1 MQLTQRLV
9 KQRHSHCM
17 AWFEQLE
24 TQLHDLY
31 LNSSPHDV
39 DAFKPAFHSFFG
51 EEHQTFRLKMFRNL
65 DQLRLQLEKENLLEV
80 NPRTC
85 LDALRTQFKEF
96 FASKRVNSSEHL
108 NQCWQK
114 DFKEYMFCEPDTYRR
129 DLLENL
135 DTLEAV
141 IHRAVI
147 TYGRLQLQSQDVQI
161 NPVQA
166 VDDSLNVSKS
176 SWIEL
181 ENHNALSKSV
191 NETQLQQHE
200 SLVTESTTL
209 EANLNSDVKAL
220 DVGSV
225 ITESSE
231 TKSDMHD
238 TSSSSRT
245 YITHV
250 VDANIRPVNDQV
262 PSAEVHLTA
271 PHNVLATE
279 QYQAKS
285 PLLKAELVK
294 SKEMIEKETYNELS
308 RRFLLLEKHCISLE
322 ISMQQKEESFQ
333 SNKPCKNQDAPEFC
347 EFFEIND
354 LKAQLQAKTTL
365 ICNLKNQI
373 KSVKEASN
381 EAKVKHEIDVL
392 ETINIELESSVAKL
406 LAENEKLNKEN
417 EHLKQTY
424 KELYDSIKKTRIQT
438 KDHNDSLIAQVNSKT
453 VENADLKA
461 QIQEKVFANVAL
473 KNELRKLK
481 GNSVDTK
488 FAKPSILGKP
498 VLQPPR
504 NQLVV
509 RQPNA
514 FKSER
519 PNFSKPR
526 FASQV
531 DVNNVLSKPVTPHY
545 LPKVR
550 EYVLAKPHH
559 VIAPGSFRN
568 SQEEPYGSNDMAH
581 NHYLEEARKKT
592 QERNRNS
599 KPSVMHTTSLQNT
612 TNGSKPNPRSNNQ
625 ISRSL
630 PVSKSSCGMSNG
642 VSLVDHSR
650 NSSSFSDSKH
660 FVCSTCHK
668 CVFNANHDNCITKF
682 LKEVNSRAKIAI
694 GQMFSPKKSS
704 TMHEKPNTPRSC
716 LRWKSMGRI
725 FKIAGLRWIP
735 TGKMFTDNTTKVD
748 SEPPNGSNDDIT
760 NPYECDQ
767 TLNVSAG
774 LVPQSPS
781 PTPNVPPTKNDWDL
795 LFCPMFDDYF
805 NPSPSVVQP
814 ILVAGVQE
822 SVVSIGTPSSTR
834 IDQDT
839 PSTSTSQTTQEE
851 QSYVI
856 PTSVEEDDHGIE
868 VAHMNNDLGFEKQG
882 KSRSKRKMR
891 GWLYSV
897 GTEFSWKISSQ
908 TSGQEK
914 LEFLMKNVGMQS
926 MSPEMMKKLAEET
939 EELWWFRMQHMLW
952 KLLNED
958 EACLTIKFNNFP
970 KVQVKDLE
978 VHDVSN
984 DEENKTEAVVAEKQA
999 RYVQTNLT
1007 LSSAELE
1014 IQSMVDVP
1022 IHQEDLAVQRTP
1034 LIDPVISMTFQKE
1047 FRSAGWCKENRDGQK
1062 TIAEDMGFN
1071 PLVHSF
1077 RVLSTLRRSGLRT
1090 ASASAKTCQG
1100 DSLEFYLITGR
1111 IPTVVAAGQR
1121 HKSVSMP
1128 VRRGKLIQKL
1138 LLNQKCMGYLVR
1150 AYYCISPTS
1159 FQDTQLIQK
1168 LRDDKKCMKKVEPLS
1183 KSKTIEDI
1191 ISIGSFVEAIVLN
1204 HYVLVR
1210 KIL

>member
-1 MQLTQRLV
+1 MVIKKLKERIKSLSGKMNEDKIKKDLEEIETINIELDHRVSKLIAENEHLKQTYKQLYDSIKPARIRSKEQCDDLINQVNLKSVEISDLNASLQEKVLVITALKDDLRKLKGKALVDCAYSKTAHSAYIKHTQEEAAVLRDLV
-9 KQRHSHCM
+9 EHVKSNYPLDHSLESACRYTKLIQELLTNISKTCPSINNSGEKLVAVTPKNKDKRVRFTEPVTSSGNTNTKTTSSSNLVSNKPMLSSTGVNPSNSASGSQPSGNTKKDKIQRTPSSTTKNKVEAHPRTVKSSLKNKNSVVEPKGNANVQHSKLNANSELLCVKCNGCMLSDNHDLCVLDFINNVNARVKSKSVKKSSKRKVWKPIGKMFINIGYIWRPTGRTFTIVGNACSLTRITTTAEVPLRKPTALESDTPKPVVTLVYSRKPRKPKTNVPVSKSKVLKSISANEKEPSKSWGSIVSDVSSSSLNECRHSHCM

-24 TQLHDLY
+24 THLRDLY
-31 LNSSPHDV
+31 LNSSSYAV
-39 DAFKPAFHSFFG
+39 DAFKPAFHSLFG
-51 EEHQTFRLKMFRNL
+51 EEHQTFRLKMFHNL
-65 DQLRLQLEKENLLEV
+65 DQ
-80 NPRTC
+80 
-85 LDALRTQFKEF
+85 
-96 FASKRVNSSEHL
+96 
-108 NQCWQK
+108 
-114 DFKEYMFCEPDTYRR
+114 R

-147 TYGRLQLQSQDVQI
+147 TYGRLQLQSQDAQI

-166 VDDSLNVSKS
+166 VDDSLNVLKS
-176 SWIEL
+176 SWIESK
-181 ENHNALSKSV
+181 NHNALNKSM
-191 NETQLQQHE
+191 NETQLQQHQ

-209 EANLNSDVKAL
+209 EANLNTDVKVL
-220 DVGSV
+220 DDGSV

-262 PSAEVHLTA
+262 PSAE
-271 PHNVLATE
+271 
-279 QYQAKS
+279 
-285 PLLKAELVK
+285 
-294 SKEMIEKETYNELS
+294 
-308 RRFLLLEKHCISLE
+308 
-322 ISMQQKEESFQ
+322 
-333 SNKPCKNQDAPEFC
+333 DAPEFC

-504 NQLVV
+504 NQSVV

-559 VIAPGSFRN
+559 VIAPGSSRN
-568 SQEEPYGSNDMAH
+568 SQEESYGSNDMAH

-660 FVCSTCHK
+660 FVCSSCHK
-668 CVFNANHDNCITKF
+668 CVFDANHDNCITKF
-682 LKEVNSRAKIAI
+682 LKEVNSHAKVQSLKTRNINKPVEPKSHTQKPGRQIAK
-694 GQMFSPKKSS
+694 GQRFSPKKSS
-704 TMHEKPNTPRSC
+704 DVHEKPNTPRSC
-716 LRWKSMGRI
+716 LRWKPTGRI

-748 SEPPNGSNDDIT
+748 SEPPNCSNGDIT
-760 NPYECDQ
+760 NPYECNQ

-774 LVPQSPS
+774 TTNLSADLGHQLMTPGPISSGLVSQPPS
-781 PTPNVPPTKNDWDL
+781 PTPNVPPTKNDRDT
-795 LFCPMFDDYF
+795 LFFPMFDEYF
-805 NPSPSVVQP
+805 NHSPSVVQP
-814 ILVAGVQE
+814 VNYPNLCAF
-822 SVVSIGTPSSTR
+822 SKSTTR
-834 IDQDT
+834 AHQKIDQ
-839 PSTSTSQTTQEE
+839 
-851 QSYVI
+851 
-856 PTSVEEDDHGIE
+856 G
-868 VAHMNNDLGFEKQG
+868 
-882 KSRSKRKMR
+882 
-891 GWLYSV
+891 
-897 GTEFSWKISSQ
+897 
-908 TSGQEK
+908 
-914 LEFLMKNVGMQS
+914 
-926 MSPEMMKKLAEET
+926 
-939 EELWWFRMQHMLW
+939 
-952 KLLNED
+952 
-958 EACLTIKFNNFP
+958 
-970 KVQVKDLE
+970 
-978 VHDVSN
+978 
-984 DEENKTEAVVAEKQA
+984 
-999 RYVQTNLT
+999 
-1007 LSSAELE
+1007 SSA
-1014 IQSMVDVP
+1014 
-1022 IHQEDLAVQRTP
+1022 
-1034 LIDPVISMTFQKE
+1034 
-1047 FRSAGWCKENRDGQK
+1047 
-1062 TIAEDMGFN
+1062 
-1071 PLVHSF
+1071 
-1077 RVLSTLRRSGLRT
+1077 
-1090 ASASAKTCQG
+1090 
-1100 DSLEFYLITGR
+1100 
-1111 IPTVVAAGQR
+1111 
-1121 HKSVSMP
+1121 
-1128 VRRGKLIQKL
+1128 
-1138 LLNQKCMGYLVR
+1138 
-1150 AYYCISPTS
+1150 
-1159 FQDTQLIQK
+1159 
-1168 LRDDKKCMKKVEPLS
+1168 
-1183 KSKTIEDI
+1183 
-1191 ISIGSFVEAIVLN
+1191 
-1204 HYVLVR
+1204 
-1210 KIL
+1210 